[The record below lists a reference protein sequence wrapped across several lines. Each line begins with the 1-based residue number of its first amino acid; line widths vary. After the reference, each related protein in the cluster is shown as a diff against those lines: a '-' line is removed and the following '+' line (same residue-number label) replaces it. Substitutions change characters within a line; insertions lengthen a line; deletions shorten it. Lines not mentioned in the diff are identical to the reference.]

1 MTPEQ
6 LEKKRETARRNGAKS
21 KGPVTA
27 AGKHRSSMNAI
38 SVGKYVA
45 VHDEE
50 LPPAVRI
57 LTVEDRKAYV
67 RLYQANL
74 RQYGPQSESEL
85 SIVRNITAEQFE
97 YERYRRIE
105 TLQLQSEHDQMLSD
119 WPEVP
124 PEQLS
129 GYAIEH
135 SVLNNKV
142 HRFIERKMKAH
153 LLAWTR
159 FVALY
164 ERIRKSFPA
173 ALDSEPEV
181 AEAKNEPKV
190 PLPERPTKSI
200 SNEQLTRKVTPSC
213 NSVESNKRYPKPPP
227 KPVA

>member
-6 LEKKRETARRNGAKS
+6 LEKKRETARKNGAKS

-38 SVGKYVA
+38 SVGTYVN
-45 VHDEE
+45 VHEEE
-50 LPPAVRI
+50 LPPRARI

-74 RQYGPQSESEL
+74 RQFQPQSESEL
-85 SIVRNITAEQFE
+85 SLVRNITAEQYE
-97 YERYRRIE
+97 YERYRHIE
-105 TLQLQSEHDQMLSD
+105 TLQMESEHQAMLEE

-124 PEQLS
+124 LEKLS

-135 SVLNNKV
+135 SIRDNKV

-164 ERIRKSFPA
+164 ERIRKSFPVA
-173 ALDSEPEV
+173 PEV
-181 AEAKNEPKV
+181 SPEATETENEPIPPRPKIVAKLMYQQPLTEKV
-190 PLPERPTKSI
+190 SPARQVAKSSRKSPVPRPKG
-200 SNEQLTRKVTPSC
+200 
-213 NSVESNKRYPKPPP
+213 
-227 KPVA
+227 AA